1 MKRLLTHLA
10 LVLLLTVVVVVPVVG
25 ALFVLD
31 AARAQIDPSVEAVWA
46 PATLADAH
54 VTEPAGVVVL
64 WEEAQIA
71 PASQWGDSVVQR
83 VLIKEGETVKTG
95 TEVAVLERITRV
107 AAHTAFPL
115 DRPLKFGDRGSDVKE
130 LNFLLD
136 KLGFRSSEGSQFTRI
151 TEAGVREFAKSI
163 GAGDQ
168 REFDP
173 LWLIYVPVKSG
184 VVSDVHLE
192 VGQPVVS
199 VGSPVF
205 TYVAAPKA
213 AAAYSENEFENF
225 RAQYADEGDDK
236 TPDGLSESSLPAGL
250 HLLIFDEEF
259 TTPGPDGFADDDLAR
274 IAELIKPGQIDAPA
288 LLQQELP
295 DGAVQIPAAGV
306 YTSASG
312 ATCLIARDEP
322 SASSTPLNVDVVESS
337 YGIAI
342 VTGVHEGH
350 EVWLNPPVED
360 RLECR

>member
-1 MKRLLTHLA
+1 MKKLFKRTG
-10 LVLLLTVVVVVPVVG
+10 LVLLLTVVVVAPVVG

-31 AARAQIDPSVEAVWA
+31 AARAQIDPSTEAIWA
-46 PATLADAH
+46 PATAADAQ

-64 WEEAQIA
+64 WEEARVA

-83 VLIKEGETVKTG
+83 VLIEEGETVKTG
-95 TEVAVLERITRV
+95 TKIAVFERVTRV

-130 LNFLLD
+130 LNLLLD
-136 KLGFRSSEGSQFTRI
+136 KLGFRSSEGSEFTRI

-173 LWLIYVPVKSG
+173 LWLIYVPLKSG
-184 VVSDVHLE
+184 IVGDVHLE

-225 RAQYADEGDDK
+225 RAQYADEGDEI
-236 TPDGLSESSLPAGL
+236 PGRLPESSLPAGL
-250 HLLIFDEEF
+250 NLLIFDEEL

-274 IAELIKPGQIDAPA
+274 IAELLKPGQIDAPA
-288 LLQQELP
+288 LLRQELP

-312 ATCLIARDEP
+312 ATCLIARDGP
-322 SASSTPLNVDVVESS
+322 SAPSRPLNVDVIESS
-337 YGIAI
+337 YGTAI
-342 VTGVHEGH
+342 VTGVHEGR